1 MELNEFVKN
10 AVRTESRID
19 EVKVNWGLLI
29 HTVRALTLFGSIL
42 DQIKKHT
49 FYGKPYNEDELKRM
63 HRIALQNVVDMWDT
77 IETPDQIETSIP
89 VNPRIF
95 HAIIGINTEATELL
109 EALDLDFGTVDSV
122 NIQEELGDLDW
133 YKAIA
138 VDELGADWDLILT
151 RIIDKLRARYGE
163 KFNTEGAI
171 NRDLDKEREI
181 LNTLEQR

>member
-1 MELNEFVKN
+1 MELKEFVKN

-19 EVKVNWGLLI
+19 EVKVNWDLLI
-29 HTVRALTLFGSIL
+29 NTVESLILLGDVL
-42 DQIKKHT
+42 DQIKKYV
-49 FYGKPYNEDELKRM
+49 FYGKPYNVDKLEEAQQMTIYHMKELWR
-63 HRIALQNVVDMWDT
+63 VVD
-77 IETPDQIETSIP
+77 TPDENETAIP

-95 HAIIGINTEATELL
+95 HAIVGISTEATELL
-109 EALDLDFGTVDSV
+109 DALDLDLGTLDSI

-171 NRDLDKEREI
+171 YRDLDKEREI
-181 LNTLEQR
+181 LNTLE